1 MKLLTTSFL
10 FSLIFLFFSTDTQAQ
25 LIADVD
31 AIQSAPLHAG
41 VSRTYQHDFKTVIR
55 TARETIVES
64 GLVMESASKV
74 DDNVYMLVAKAKTSA
89 FSWGELVRVV
99 VEKEKANESTIRV
112 YTKRRVKINVTA
124 KADYSNTIIS
134 NMDLK
139 LDL

>member
-1 MKLLTTSFL
+1 MKTIISLLSISLLLICSF
-10 FSLIFLFFSTDTQAQ
+10 SSSQAQ

-41 VSRTYQHDFKTVIR
+41 VSRTYKHDFKSVIKA
-55 TARETIVES
+55 ARETIVES
-64 GLVMESASKV
+64 GLVLESASKV
-74 DDNVYMLVAKAKTSA
+74 DDDTYMLVSKAKTSA

-99 VEKEKANESTIRV
+99 VEKEGANESTIRV
-112 YTKRRVKINVTA
+112 YSKRRVKVNLTA

>member
-1 MKLLTTSFL
+1 MKSL
-10 FSLIFLFFSTDTQAQ
+10 FSLLSLCAFLFLAPTFSQAQ

-41 VSRTYQHDFKTVIR
+41 VSRTYKHDFKTVIKA
-55 TARETIVES
+55 ARETIVES
-64 GLVMESASKV
+64 GLVLESASKV
-74 DDNVYMLVAKAKTSA
+74 DDDTYMIVSKAKTSA

-99 VEKEKANESTIRV
+99 VQREGMNESTIRV
-112 YTKRRVKINVTA
+112 YTKRRVKLNVTA